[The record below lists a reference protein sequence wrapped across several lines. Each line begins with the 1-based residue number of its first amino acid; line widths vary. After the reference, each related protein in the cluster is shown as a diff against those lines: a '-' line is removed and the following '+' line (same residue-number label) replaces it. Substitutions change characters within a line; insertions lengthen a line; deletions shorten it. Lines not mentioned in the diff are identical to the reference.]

1 MNISTLTGI
10 LLFIFS
16 VLCLGTGIYAFR
28 RYSLTQSERLFAVG
42 LAMCI
47 TAVGIA
53 CGALDNLHALP
64 SLNLGWAW
72 YTGTSLGFFFLF
84 LSSIMKSAEQF
95 QFLKRWGIIAAA
107 VLITVIV
114 LTPVFPA
121 YPNAYVPLT
130 LNSLRTIACLLGFL
144 RYVML
149 YTSKGT
155 RFSLL
160 MCLAFLFITVGYAI
174 LMPQLL
180 DPTLVQLTAVG
191 AFIRIIGAGVLFTA
205 FVLG

>member
-16 VLCLGTGIYAFR
+16 ILCLATGIYAFR

-53 CGALDNLHALP
+53 CGALDSLHAIP
-64 SLNLGWAW
+64 SFNLNWAW
-72 YTGTSLGFFFLF
+72 YTGTTLGFLFLF
-84 LSSIMKSAEQF
+84 LSSMAKSTDQF
-95 QFLKRWGIIAAA
+95 QLLKRWGVIAAA
-107 VLITVIV
+107 VLITIIV

-121 YPNAYVPLT
+121 EPSGYVAVVLD
-130 LNSLRTIACLLGFL
+130 SIRTIVCFCGFL

-174 LMPQLL
+174 LLPQLL
-180 DPTLVQLTAVG
+180 DPTLNQLTVVG
-191 AFIRIIGAGVLFTA
+191 AFVRIIGAGVLFAA

>member
-1 MNISTLTGI
+1 MNIPTLTGI

-16 VLCLGTGIYAFR
+16 ILCLVTGIYAFR

-53 CGALDNLHALP
+53 CGALNGSPLLP
-64 SLNLGWAW
+64 SFNLGWAW
-72 YTGTSLGFFFLF
+72 YTGTFVGFLFLF
-84 LSSIMKSAEQF
+84 LSSIMKSTEQF
-95 QFLKRWGIIAAA
+95 QLLKRWGIIAAA
-107 VLITVIV
+107 IVITVIV

-121 YPNAYVPLT
+121 FSDPYIQVF
-130 LNSLRTIACLLGFL
+130 LNSLRTIACFLGFL
-144 RYVML
+144 RYVTL

-174 LMPQLL
+174 LIPQLL
-180 DPTLVQLTAVG
+180 DPALAQLAAVG
-191 AFIRIIGAGVLFTA
+191 AFVRIIGAGVLFTA

>member
-1 MNISTLTGI
+1 MNVSTLTSI

-16 VLCLGTGIYAFR
+16 ILCLCTGIYAFR
-28 RYSLTQSERLFAVG
+28 RYSVTQSERLFAVG
-42 LAMCI
+42 LSMCI

-53 CGALDNLHALP
+53 CGALNGSPLLP
-64 SLNLGWAW
+64 SLHLGWAW
-72 YTGTSLGFFFLF
+72 YIGTSIGFLFLF
-84 LSSIMKSAEQF
+84 LSSVMKSTEQF
-95 QFLKRWGIIAAA
+95 QLLKRWGIIAVA

-114 LTPVFPA
+114 LTPVFPD
-121 YPNAYVPLT
+121 YPSPYVPLF
-130 LNSLRTIACLLGFL
+130 LNACRTIVCFLGFL

-180 DPTLVQLTAVG
+180 DPSLVQLTAVG
-191 AFIRIIGAGVLFTA
+191 AFIRIIGAGILFTA

>member
-1 MNISTLTGI
+1 
-10 LLFIFS
+10 
-16 VLCLGTGIYAFR
+16 V
-28 RYSLTQSERLFAVG
+28 TQSERLFAVG
-42 LAMCI
+42 LSMCI

-53 CGALDNLHALP
+53 CGALNGSPLLP
-64 SLNLGWAW
+64 SLHLGWAW
-72 YTGTSLGFFFLF
+72 YIGTSIGFLFLF
-84 LSSIMKSAEQF
+84 LSSVMKSTEQF
-95 QFLKRWGIIAAA
+95 QLLKRWGIIAVA

-114 LTPVFPA
+114 LTPVFPD
-121 YPNAYVPLT
+121 YPSPYVPLF
-130 LNSLRTIACLLGFL
+130 LNACRTIVCFLGFL

-180 DPTLVQLTAVG
+180 DSSLSQLTAVG
-191 AFIRIIGAGVLFTA
+191 AFVRIIGAGVLFTA